1 MGGAGFV
8 SVFIFLFQE
17 KRKTLSLLRKVF
29 LPKPSLPKTQ
39 ELGSPGW
46 GSGLQTPGL
55 FCHRLAGGPEAPA
68 PVPDLFP
75 TSLLLLDIIP
85 CLKKFPPHG
94 LARE

>member
-8 SVFIFLFQE
+8 SVFIFVLGE
-17 KRKTLSLLRKVF
+17 KKTLSLLRKVF

-46 GSGLQTPGL
+46 GSGLQTSGL
-55 FCHRLAGGPEAPA
+55 FCHRLAGGPGEAPA

-85 CLKKFPPHG
+85 CLKKLPPHG
-94 LARE
+94 WARE